1 MKLVFHPV
9 AQQIEVWQPLELA
22 FAIRNENYTKLWYLD
37 LKKHGMASSDAFN
50 VSPLVRS
57 RD

>member
-1 MKLVFHPV
+1 MKLIFQPV
-9 AQQIEVWQPLELA
+9 AQQIEERQLLELA

-37 LKKHGMASSDAFN
+37 LKMHGMASSDAFN

>member
-1 MKLVFHPV
+1 MKLIFHPV
-9 AQQIEVWQPLELA
+9 AQQIEERQLLELA
-22 FAIRNENYTKLWYLD
+22 FAIQNENYTKLWYLD
-37 LKKHGMASSDAFN
+37 LKKHGMASSDALN